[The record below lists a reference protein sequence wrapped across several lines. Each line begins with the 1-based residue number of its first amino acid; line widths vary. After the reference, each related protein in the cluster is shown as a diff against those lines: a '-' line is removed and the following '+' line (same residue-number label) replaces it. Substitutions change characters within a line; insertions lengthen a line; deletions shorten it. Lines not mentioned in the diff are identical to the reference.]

1 MNLCDYN
8 EMQTLLQRAGFHFSK
23 SKGQNFLTASWVPER
38 IALESG
44 LDKNTGVVEIGPGV
58 GCLTEQL
65 SRAAGR
71 VLAFEL
77 DEKLRP
83 VLALTLAP
91 YDNIELIFGD
101 VMRADLRRAVEEHLS
116 GLRPV
121 LCANLPYNITTPVLK
136 KIFEARCFD
145 TVTVMVQREVAERM
159 CAAAGDKDYGAF
171 TLLTQWYAQPE
182 LCFTVGAECFVP
194 RPKVTSAVVRMKM
207 RPRPPVDIDEA
218 ALFRVIRGAFNQ
230 RRKTLANALGGLFGK
245 EETKAAIAACG
256 FAETLRGE
264 TLNLQDF
271 AALTRA
277 LERENSRE
285 I

>member
-8 EMQTLLQRAGFHFSK
+8 EMRSLLQREGFHFSK

-65 SRAAGR
+65 SKAAGR

-83 VLALTLAP
+83 VLDVTLAP

-101 VMRADLRRAVEEHLS
+101 VMRADLRREVTERLG

-159 CAAAGDKDYGAF
+159 CARAGDKDYGAF
-171 TLLTQWYAQPE
+171 TLLTEWYAEPE

-207 RPRPPVDIDEA
+207 RTEPPMDIDEA
-218 ALFRVIRGAFNQ
+218 ALFKVIRAAFNQ
-230 RRKTLANALGGLFGK
+230 RRKTLTNALSGLFGK
-245 EETKAAIAACG
+245 EQTKAAIAACG
-256 FAETLRGE
+256 FSETVRGE
-264 TLNLQDF
+264 SLSLRDF
-271 AALTRA
+271 AALTKA
-277 LERENSRE
+277 ISGE
-285 I
+285 

>member
-8 EMQTLLQRAGFHFSK
+8 EMRSLLQREGFHFSK
-23 SKGQNFLTASWVPER
+23 SKGQNFLTASWAPER

-65 SRAAGR
+65 SKAAGR

-83 VLALTLAP
+83 VLDVTLAP

-101 VMRADLRRAVEEHLS
+101 VMRADLRREVTERLG

-159 CAAAGDKDYGAF
+159 CASAGDKDYGAF
-171 TLLTQWYAQPE
+171 TLLTEWYAEPE

-194 RPKVTSAVVRMKM
+194 QPKVTSAVVRLKM
-207 RPRPPVDIDEA
+207 RAQPPMDIDEA
-218 ALFRVIRGAFNQ
+218 ALFRVIRAAFNQ
-230 RRKTLANALGGLFGK
+230 RRKTLINALSGLFGK
-245 EETKAAIAACG
+245 EQTKAAIAACG
-256 FAETLRGE
+256 FSETVRGE
-264 TLNLQDF
+264 SLSLRDF
-271 AALTRA
+271 AALTKA
-277 LERENSRE
+277 ISGE
-285 I
+285 

>member
-8 EMQTLLQRAGFHFSK
+8 EMQTLLRGAGFHFSK

-65 SRAAGR
+65 SKAAGR

-83 VLALTLAP
+83 VLDVTLAP

-101 VMRADLRRAVEEHLS
+101 VMRADLRREVTERLG

-159 CAAAGDKDYGAF
+159 CARAGDKDYGTF
-171 TLLTQWYAQPE
+171 TLLTEWYAEPE

-194 RPKVTSAVVRMKM
+194 RPKVIRAVVRLKM
-207 RPRPPVDIDEA
+207 RAEPPIDIDEA
-218 ALFRVIRGAFNQ
+218 ALFRVIRAAFNQ
-230 RRKTLANALGGLFGK
+230 RRKTLTNALSGLFGK
-245 EETKAAIAACG
+245 EQTKAAIAACG
-256 FAETLRGE
+256 FSETVRGE
-264 TLNLQDF
+264 SLSLRDF
-271 AALTRA
+271 AALTKA
-277 LERENSRE
+277 ISGE
-285 I
+285 

>member
-1 MNLCDYN
+1 MNLCDYH
-8 EMQTLLQRAGFHFSK
+8 EMHALLQRAGFHFSR

-38 IALESG
+38 IAIESG

-65 SRAAGR
+65 SKAAGR

-83 VLALTLAP
+83 VLAETLAP

-101 VMRADLRRAVEEHLS
+101 VMRADLRREVAEHL
-116 GLRPV
+116 GALRPV

-159 CAAAGDKDYGAF
+159 CASAGDKDYGAF
-171 TLLTQWYAQPE
+171 TLLTEWYAEPE

-194 RPKVTSAVVRMKM
+194 RPKVISAVVRLKM
-207 RPRPPVDIDEA
+207 RAEPPIDIDEA
-218 ALFRVIRGAFNQ
+218 ALFRVIRAAFNQ
-230 RRKTLANALGGLFGK
+230 RRKPLTNALSGLFGK
-245 EETKAAIAACG
+245 EQTKAAIAACG
-256 FAETLRGE
+256 FSETVRGE
-264 TLNLQDF
+264 SLSLRDF

-277 LERENSRE
+277 LETEK
-285 I
+285 

>member
-1 MNLCDYN
+1 MNLCDYH
-8 EMQTLLQRAGFHFSK
+8 EMRSLLQKAGFQFSK

-65 SRAAGR
+65 SKAAGR

-83 VLALTLAP
+83 VLDVTLAP

-101 VMRADLRRAVEEHLS
+101 VMRADLRREVAERFG

-159 CAAAGDKDYGAF
+159 CARAGDKDYGAF
-171 TLLTQWYAQPE
+171 TLLTEWYAEPE

-194 RPKVTSAVVRMKM
+194 RPKVTSAVVRLKM
-207 RPRPPVDIDEA
+207 RAEPPIDIDEA
-218 ALFRVIRGAFNQ
+218 ALFKVIRAAFNQ
-230 RRKTLANALGGLFGK
+230 RRKTLTNALSGLFGK
-245 EETKAAIAACG
+245 EQTKAAIAACG
-256 FAETLRGE
+256 FEETVRGE
-264 TLNLQDF
+264 SLSLRNF

-277 LERENSRE
+277 IS
-285 I
+285 